1 MSVWAWCDMLAIPA
15 LAARW
20 RQGDPG
26 RPSLQSQFE
35 ASFDFLKLLQN
46 RKMWLLKKQKHIKK

>member
-1 MSVWAWCDMLAIPA
+1 MTVWAWCGMLAIPA

-26 RPSLQSQFE
+26 QPSLQSQFE
-35 ASFDFLKLLQN
+35 ASLDFLKLFQN
-46 RKMWLLKKQKHIKK
+46 RKMWLLEKKKH